1 MRLFILTDVRVIGSF
16 KVGMFEQ
23 GVIDRLGFPLAA
35 LFSEFGSLYNS
46 VAWLIY
52 FATGLANFSLL
63 LRQAEK
69 GTKTYPTDIKTM

>member
-1 MRLFILTDVRVIGSF
+1 MRLFILTDVHVIGSF

-35 LFSEFGSLYNS
+35 LFSEFGSLNNS
-46 VAWLIY
+46 EAWLIY

-69 GTKTYPTDIKTM
+69 GTIEQNLPHWY